1 MTMKRCVLDMANFFL
16 FTVNLI
22 CFILFAIL
30 DGLTISLLFGTDENF
45 LGKSIEPNFNEDN
58 PTVLYFTGVIIFI
71 VVFSFLAL
79 FTCLGCCG
87 TAVKS
92 SCMIGS
98 FIVIEFVMLG
108 GGVGM
113 IVFFH
118 QEYSDK
124 EQSPIYYI
132 LAQELARSLYSYT
145 EDSIIIKGFWNW
157 FPRRAQCCGIGEQGL
172 KVWNRAD
179 LDSLYKV
186 PASCCKPEPA
196 SFGADPVYQD
206 DCMYEPNPENTFQAD
221 CASVLLPYAQVVFY
235 GVPTIM
241 FISLVGAFLVTASF
255 GPRQRG
261 LQGRQKNTNNSQ
273 YSVGADDEFQHTQH
287 NRSLP
292 TAPYSSPAPYSMYGN
307 PDDDGLNDYMEST
320 HSPPYNPQYTA
331 TNQRAIGEY
340 PVGTVR
346 PPQDPSAPLLH
357 QPPPSYNEV
366 VEGNRRKA
374 YQ

>member
-1 MTMKRCVLDMANFFL
+1 MKRCLLDMANFFL
-16 FTVNLI
+16 FTINLI
-22 CFILFAIL
+22 CFILFGIL
-30 DGLTISLLFGTDENF
+30 DGLTISLLLGQDENF

-71 VVFSFLAL
+71 VLFSFLAL

-87 TAVKS
+87 TAIKS

-98 FIVIEFVMLG
+98 FIVIEFVLFG
-108 GGVGM
+108 GSVGLL
-113 IVFFH
+113 VFFH
-118 QEYSDK
+118 QEYK
-124 EQSPIYYI
+124 HNEEPPVYYI
-132 LAQELARSLYSYT
+132 LAQEMSRSLYSYT
-145 EDSIIIKGFWNW
+145 EDSIIVKRFWDW
-157 FPRRAQCCGIGEQGL
+157 FPNWAQCCGFGEEGL
-172 KVWNRAD
+172 KVWKRAE
-179 LDSLYKV
+179 LFSNYQV
-186 PASCCKPEPA
+186 PASCCKP
-196 SFGADPVYQD
+196 DPGSPEAVPPRYQ
-206 DCMYEPNPENTFQAD
+206 DCMYEPNPENSYQAD

-235 GVPTIM
+235 GIPAVM
-241 FISLVGAFLVTASF
+241 FLSLVFAFLVTASF
-255 GPRQRG
+255 GARQRG
-261 LQGRQKNTNNSQ
+261 LQSRQKNTNNSQ

-292 TAPYSSPAPYSMYGN
+292 SAPYSPQAPYSMYGN
-307 PDDDGLNDYMEST
+307 PEDEGLNDYMEST

-331 TNQRAIGEY
+331 TNQRGIGEY

-366 VEGNRRKA
+366 VEGNRRRA